1 MATKQ
6 IFIINQLNRR
16 TRQLSV
22 WKNKY
27 FDNEYIAKDVCS
39 MLNANTKDVEHMYGV
54 VELNLYTEQEV

>member
-1 MATKQ
+1 MTTKQ
-6 IFIINQLNRR
+6 IFIINQLNRKP
-16 TRQLSV
+16 RQLCV

-27 FDNEYIAKDVCS
+27 FDNENIAKDVCS